1 MRIVRNKTVS
11 TCALALLA
19 VLVFAWSTLPA
30 WAEGENV
37 VNPQQLPDSSFIYDT
52 TIGDLAA
59 ADAYFDNQTVQITG
73 EAVGDLIEDIDQP
86 GWCWVEV
93 GSRNAASNATVAVWM
108 SRANA
113 EKIDTFGKYGTT
125 GTMLQVRG
133 TFHLVCPEHTGIS
146 DLHADYVSVAD
157 RGKQHPDTFEPQN
170 FIPGGI
176 VIGLGIVVLG
186 VFYFVR
192 ERQR

>member
-1 MRIVRNKTVS
+1 MQLLGKKAISAV
-11 TCALALLA
+11 AIALLA
-19 VLVFAWSTLPA
+19 LFVFAWTTLPA
-30 WAEGENV
+30 WAEDDNA

-59 ADAYFDNQTVQITG
+59 ADSYFDNQTVQITG
-73 EAVGDLIEDIDQP
+73 EAVGDLIKDIDQP
-86 GWCWVEV
+86 SWTWIEV

-108 SRANA
+108 SLDDA

-146 DLHADYVSVAD
+146 DLHADYVSVAE
-157 RGKQHPDTFEPQN
+157 RGKQHPDSFDIRT
-170 FIPGGI
+170 FIPGGV
-176 VIGLGIVVLG
+176 VIGVGVIVLG